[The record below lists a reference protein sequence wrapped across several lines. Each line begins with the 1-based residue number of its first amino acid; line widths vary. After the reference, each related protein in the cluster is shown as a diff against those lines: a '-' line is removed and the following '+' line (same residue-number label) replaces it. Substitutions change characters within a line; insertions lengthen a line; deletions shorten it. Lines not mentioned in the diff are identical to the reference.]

1 MSSPLIERLR
11 RFMGQGSSLRGNKAD
26 KRSADRSI
34 ATGLSARKLWRKIH
48 LYIALTVGIMF
59 AFSGLTGSLLVFYQ
73 DIDEYFNP
81 ALLTV
86 DPANDYVPLT
96 DITAAAQAAVP
107 DEARLTRLYF
117 PRHAQAAMKLRFSVP
132 IGEEDS
138 VLEMM
143 INPFTAEILGQREY
157 GSYLMSFIYK
167 LHYTLVLGD
176 IGKKFMGVMGLMLL
190 SSVLSGLYLW
200 WPKLSNLFRA
210 LTFKRSVNQ
219 LRFIYDLHKTIG
231 IYISVVLIVIA
242 LSGVYMIFPH
252 YVKPLVGMVSPLTQV
267 GPAEFSRT
275 IGTVAQRPNINE
287 ISNIAHH
294 LFPKAKLQRIYFPLS
309 AGDPYRVIMRQHNE
323 VRKTSGSTQLWI
335 NSSDGKVLS
344 VQQPQTMGA
353 GDAFIN
359 WMYPLHNG
367 EAFGLL
373 GRIIVFVTGIS
384 LVTLYITG
392 LMIWWRKY
400 KDSANRKV
408 IA

>member
-1 MSSPLIERLR
+1 
-11 RFMGQGSSLRGNKAD
+11 MGQGSPLRGNKAA
-26 KRSADRSI
+26 KRPADRSI
-34 ATGLSARKLWRKIH
+34 AKGFSVRKLWRKIH
-48 LYIALTVGIMF
+48 LYIALTVGVMF

-73 DIDEYFNP
+73 DIDEYLNSG
-81 ALLTV
+81 LLTV
-86 DPANDYVPLT
+86 ESGSDYVPLT
-96 DITAAAQAAVP
+96 DIIVAAQTTVP
-107 DEARLTRLYF
+107 NEAKLTRLYF

-132 IGEEDS
+132 IAGEDS

-176 IGKKFMGVMGLMLL
+176 IGKNFMGVMGLMLL
-190 SSVLSGLYLW
+190 SSLMSGLYLW
-200 WPKLSNLFRA
+200 WPKLSNLFQA
-210 LTFKRSVNQ
+210 LTFKCSVNR

-231 IYISVVLIVIA
+231 IYISVVLIAIA

-275 IGTVAQRPNINE
+275 TETVAQRPNINE

-294 LFPKAKLQRIYFPLS
+294 LFPKAKLQRIYFPPS
-309 AGDPYRVIMRQHNE
+309 VGDPYRVIMRQYDE

-344 VQQPQTMGA
+344 VQQPQTMSA
-353 GDAFIN
+353 GDTFLN

-367 EAFGLL
+367 EAFGIV
-373 GRIIVFVTGIS
+373 GRMIVFVTGIS
-384 LVTLYITG
+384 LVILYIAG
-392 LMIWWRKY
+392 LMIWWRKC
-400 KDSANRKV
+400 KGPTHSKV
-408 IA
+408 TA